1 MYKVVE
7 RLKMIII
14 QSNITI
20 DSHQNKS
27 FDGINDVSNE
37 SIDLNL
43 NDNPSYGELSRII
56 QNFDKINTKELIES
70 LMTSQNDLSIIV
82 DEIVTFIFKG
92 LNEGKFLDFL
102 NNQNITLHEI
112 YNWLSNNQSDS
123 NSIFLFGCFNF
134 LGIETNENHEKA
146 FNLFINASKQNTEM
160 E

>member
-43 NDNPSYGELSRII
+43 NDNPSHGELSQI
-56 QNFDKINTKELIES
+56 LIR
-70 LMTSQNDLSIIV
+70 
-82 DEIVTFIFKG
+82 
-92 LNEGKFLDFL
+92 
-102 NNQNITLHEI
+102 
-112 YNWLSNNQSDS
+112 
-123 NSIFLFGCFNF
+123 
-134 LGIETNENHEKA
+134 
-146 FNLFINASKQNTEM
+146 
-160 E
+160 